1 MFVRLLKCFG
11 GFVKLSFDGHSGF
24 ASRSLRIY
32 TVFKY
37 WYFAVWTD
45 SRLLWRMTEDID
57 PFEGESGSKEIGAL
71 AHLYRGEVYRSTIW
85 RQRLDMTTN
94 WAVLTTGVALSISFA
109 TSESSPLPMVLAGM
123 MTVMF
128 LIIEGRRYQY
138 FSVWKFRARM
148 LELSVFVPLL
158 QGKGAQI
165 RTDRGNA
172 LSEDYI
178 RPQFRVTFTQSIGRR
193 LRRNYAYLFGIQGLA
208 YFGKIAIHPSEA
220 QTFSEFIYRAHVG
233 PIPGWFAFSI
243 GVAFHIGW
251 ITVAILTR
259 REDKKDTSMVADE
272 LH

>member
-1 MFVRLLKCFG
+1 MLRRFCEAAVCWPVEIGGSIFG
-11 GFVKLSFDGHSGF
+11 TLHNIP
-24 ASRSLRIY
+24 AI
-32 TVFKY
+32 VFCC
-37 WYFAVWTD
+37 WRD

-57 PFEGESGSKEIGAL
+57 PFEGQSGSKEIGAL

-172 LSEDYI
+172 LSEDYVS
-178 RPQFRVTFTQSIGRR
+178 PQFRITFTQAIGRR
-193 LRRNYAYLFGIQGLA
+193 LRRNYGYLFGIQGLA
-208 YFGKIAIHPSEA
+208 YFGKIAIHPTEA

-259 REDKKDTSMVADE
+259 QEDKKNTSMVADE